1 MTTTVRAKFR
11 ATTLEV
17 GDLVRH
23 SCSDTPPCPYDGR
36 VGVVRSAA
44 RGWPLW
50 TVDFG
55 NGVEH
60 CWLAEL
66 TPVRRST

>member
-1 MTTTVRAKFR
+1 MTTTTVRAKFR
-11 ATTLEV
+11 ATTLRWATRPA
-17 GDLVRH
+17 LVLRR
-23 SCSDTPPCPYDGR
+23 PAAPYHGR
-36 VGVVRSAA
+36 VGVVR
-44 RGWPLW
+44 RFEEYMW

-66 TPVRRST
+66 TPVRRSA

>member
-1 MTTTVRAKFR
+1 MTTTTVRAKFR

-23 SCSDTPPCPYDGR
+23 SCSDAPPCPYHGR
-36 VGVVRSAA
+36 VGVVR
-44 RGWPLW
+44 RFEEYMW